1 MMGQRI
7 LGIIGAG
14 AMGTAIIRGL
24 IRGGHLPENIIISD
38 TDPSKRQSLLDSG
51 FRFLSDN
58 RVLVQQVE
66 GIIIALKPQVLP
78 DVLKEIGPD
87 YPQGKP
93 LLSVVAGISTATF
106 EQSLPPG
113 TPVVRA
119 MPNMPALIGE
129 GVTGLAGGSFA
140 TMDDLSWAHELLS
153 PLGKVI
159 MIREQLIDAVTGL
172 SGSGPAYVFLFIEAL
187 IEAGVRVGLSREH
200 AKEMAVS
207 TVYGS
212 VRMLQETK
220 EHPAK
225 LKEQVTSPGGTTAA
239 ALAHLERGAFRAL
252 ISDAVEAAVERSKEL
267 GRK

>member
-1 MMGQRI
+1 MGRRI
-7 LGIIGAG
+7 LGVIGAG

-24 IRGGHLPENIIISD
+24 IRGGHLPEEIIVSD
-38 TDPSKRQSLLDSG
+38 TDPGKRQSLLDSG
-51 FRFLSDN
+51 FRLLSDN
-58 RVLVQQVE
+58 RALVQQAE
-66 GIIIALKPQVLP
+66 GIIIAVKPQVLP

-93 LLSVVAGISTATF
+93 LLSVIAGMTTAVF
-106 EQSLPPG
+106 EKSLPPG

-119 MPNMPALIGE
+119 MPNVPTFIGE
-129 GVTGLAGGSFA
+129 GVTGVAGGSFA

-159 MIREQLIDAVTGL
+159 MVREQLMDAVTGL

-187 IEAGVRVGLSREH
+187 IEAGVRAGLSREN
-200 AKEMAVS
+200 AKEMVIA

-239 ALAHLERGAFRAL
+239 ALAHLERGALRGL
-252 ISDAVEAAVERSKEL
+252 ISDAVEAAVKRSKEL
-267 GRK
+267 GEN

>member
-1 MMGQRI
+1 MERRV

-24 IRGGHLPENIIISD
+24 IRGGHLPEEIIVFD
-38 TDPSKRQSLLDSG
+38 TDPGKKQSLIDSG
-51 FRFLSDN
+51 FRFLPDN
-58 RVLVQQVE
+58 RALVQQAE
-66 GIIIALKPQVLP
+66 GVIIALKPQAVP
-78 DVLKEIGPD
+78 DLLKEIGPD

-93 LLSVVAGISTATF
+93 VLTVAAGISIAAY
-106 EQSLPPG
+106 EESLPPG

-129 GVTGLAGGSFA
+129 GVTALAGGTFA

-153 PLGKVI
+153 PLGKVL
-159 MIREQLIDAVTGL
+159 MVREPLMDAVTGL
-172 SGSGPAYVFLFIEAL
+172 SGSGPAYVYLFIEAL
-187 IEAGVRVGLSREH
+187 IDAGVRVGLSRDT

-212 VRMLQETK
+212 VRMMQETK

-225 LKEQVTSPGGTTAA
+225 LREQVTSPGGTTAA
-239 ALAHLERGAFRAL
+239 ALAHLERGAFRGL
-252 ISDAVEAAVERSKEL
+252 ISDAVAAAAERSQEL
-267 GRK
+267 GKK